1 MEEPQGN
8 EGVVEV
14 FAVNWPSV
22 LYFLSC
28 ETQWRTAATFSRLLW
43 TGIDYTA
50 ALAMIAGRKRK
61 QREKLFADLRV
72 MEREALNVWAEAID

>member
-14 FAVNWPSV
+14 FSVNWPSF
-22 LYFLSC
+22 LFFLSC
-28 ETQWRTAATFSRLLW
+28 ETQWRTVATMSRLLW

-50 ALAMIAGRKRK
+50 ALALIAARKRK
-61 QREKLFADLRV
+61 VREKLFADLRI
-72 MEREALNVWAEAID
+72 MEREALNTWAEAID

>member
-14 FAVNWPSV
+14 FAVNWPSF
-22 LYFLSC
+22 LYFLAC

-50 ALAMIAGRKRK
+50 ALALITDRKRK
-61 QREKLFADLRV
+61 VREKLFADLRV
-72 MEREALNVWAEAID
+72 MEREALTVWAEATD